1 MVDKSRYQNPPKWP
15 PPRQKVQGVRVFLV
29 HELQRVV
36 AAAMPYVLV
45 TAIVCALVAWHAH
58 QRLIQ

>member
-1 MVDKSRYQNPPKWP
+1 MVEKSRYQNPPKWP
-15 PPRQKVQGVRVFLV
+15 PPRRVSLV
-29 HELQRVV
+29 DRLRRVG

-45 TAIVCALVAWHAH
+45 TAIVCAIVAWYAY